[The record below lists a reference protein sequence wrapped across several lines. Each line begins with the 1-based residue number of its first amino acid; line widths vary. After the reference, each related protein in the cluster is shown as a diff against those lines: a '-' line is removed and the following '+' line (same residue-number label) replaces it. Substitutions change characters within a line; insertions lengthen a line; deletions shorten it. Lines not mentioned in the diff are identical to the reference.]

1 MRAEL
6 VATIAR
12 MRELTAAA
20 RRQSRAVACVPT
32 MGALH
37 AGHGA
42 LIERARAAADVV
54 VVTIFVN
61 PMQFDRKDDYE
72 QYARQL
78 DADREFCDERN
89 VDTIFA
95 PPAEEMYP
103 EPSATFVEV
112 PDLGARLCGA
122 FRPGHFRGVATVV
135 AKLFHIVQPDLAFF
149 GEKDAQQLAI
159 IRQMVRDLNFPVEIA
174 PVPTVREPDGLA
186 LSSRNQRLTAE
197 QRRMA
202 PALFRALSEGR
213 RSIAGGERQAV
224 KVKAAALEVLES
236 EPGIRVEYVEVV
248 DARMQPVDHIT
259 GDALLMAAVWIGTTR
274 LIDNVGCSGLHGL
287 FVP

>member
-1 MRAEL
+1 M
-6 VATIAR
+6 
-12 MRELTAAA
+12 
-20 RRQSRAVACVPT
+20 
-32 MGALH
+32 
-37 AGHGA
+37 
-42 LIERARAAADVV
+42 
-54 VVTIFVN
+54 
-61 PMQFDRKDDYE
+61 
-72 QYARQL
+72 
-78 DADREFCDERN
+78 
-89 VDTIFA
+89 
-95 PPAEEMYP
+95 
-103 EPSATFVEV
+103 
-112 PDLGARLCGA
+112 
-122 FRPGHFRGVATVV
+122 V